1 MNQKLENILNV
12 SLDAT
17 EDELR
22 KADSLSTGYNW
33 RDNTW
38 EIIVKYSGS
47 LESIRNRYNVYIK
60 ELLNYYAIIVADKA
74 TIELISQ
81 EDVIDYVEKPKSLYY
96 QIERTKTAACVGNVR
111 AGGGI
116 LSGKGVIVGVID
128 TGIDIFDNAF
138 RNSDGT
144 TRILNIYDQTT
155 GEKYDKQSIDEYI
168 KLNEDLSGGTFSYDN
183 APGVD
188 NIMHGTDVSYIAA
201 GSLGVAYEADI
212 IAVKMGYSINNQFP
226 RTTSLMDA
234 IDYIIRKAIEYRKPV
249 AVNIS
254 YGCNYGAHNGNT
266 LLESFID
273 DISKSYRCV
282 ICVGSGNEAD
292 KAIHFG
298 GIINTGQVQTAYL
311 SVGEYQSAMDIQ
323 IWKNY
328 WDTIDVMLINP
339 RGEQIGIITEGKINR
354 YETYNTEIITLLGE
368 PSPYNIYQEIYIN
381 LIPKTDYILS
391 GIWQIVL
398 MAGSIRAGEYNIWLP
413 SSQALGYATAF
424 NNPTAD
430 GTITIPATARNCIAV
445 GAYNAYTN
453 SYATFSGRGFDNSIR
468 NVNVGV
474 KPDITA
480 PGVDIS
486 IARQRGNDITYRN
499 VTGTSYAVPVV
510 TGAAALLM
518 QWGIVM
524 GNDRFMYGEKLKA
537 ALINGSKP
545 VGLVGITRNDNHP
558 DPRTGWGAVCLKN
571 TLNKIL

>member
-128 TGIDIFDNAF
+128 TGIDIYDNAF

-201 GSLGVAYEADI
+201 GSFGVAYEADI

-234 IDYIIRKAIEYRKPV
+234 IDYVIRKAIEYRKPV

-311 SVGEYQSAMDIQ
+311 SVGE
-323 IWKNY
+323 
-328 WDTIDVMLINP
+328 
-339 RGEQIGIITEGKINR
+339 
-354 YETYNTEIITLLGE
+354 
-368 PSPYNIYQEIYIN
+368 YQEIYIN

-453 SYATFSGRGFDNSIR
+453 SYAAFSGRGFDNSIR
-468 NVNVGV
+468 NVNAGV

-537 ALINGSKP
+537 ALIDGSKP
-545 VGLVGITRNDNHP
+545 VGLAGITGNDNHP
-558 DPRTGWGAVCLKN
+558 DPRTGWGAVCLMN

>member
-1 MNQKLENILNV
+1 MG
-12 SLDAT
+12 T
-17 EDELR
+17 F
-22 KADSLSTGYNW
+22 Y
-33 RDNTW
+33 
-38 EIIVKYSGS
+38 
-47 LESIRNRYNVYIK
+47 
-60 ELLNYYAIIVADKA
+60 
-74 TIELISQ
+74 Q
-81 EDVIDYVEKPKSLYY
+81 EKVL
-96 QIERTKTAACVGNVR
+96 
-111 AGGGI
+111 
-116 LSGKGVIVGVID
+116 
-128 TGIDIFDNAF
+128 FDNAF

-168 KLNEDLSGGTFSYDN
+168 RLNEDLSGGTFSYDN

-311 SVGEYQSAMDIQ
+311 SVGEYQSAIDIQ

-339 RGEQIGIITEGKINR
+339 RGEQIGIITEGRINR

-453 SYATFSGRGFDNSIR
+453 SYAAFSGRGFDNSIR
-468 NVNVGV
+468 NVNAGV

-537 ALINGSKP
+537 ALIDGSKP
-545 VGLVGITRNDNHP
+545 VGLVGITRNDNQP
-558 DPRTGWGAVCLKN
+558 DPRTGWGEVCLKN